1 VVLPLADHRGFAVA
15 SARAWSGQTLA
26 AGRYEV
32 VAVDDGRDPRRSE
45 RVHRVLRGAD
55 RLIVRPGGSEIEL
68 YQAGA
73 DAARGDVLLF
83 TESHAVPAPDAAEAL
98 LRHFERSQAVA
109 ATLRSGHIPRHGL
122 AKLEEW
128 VGERVATERL
138 ATRWW
143 AGVSLRGF
151 SLRRRLFQELGGFR
165 TELERF
171 AETALAIEM
180 DRRGLRADLAREALV
195 HHADCAWPGELERAL
210 LALGRGR
217 RAFIEAGPPDLVE
230 PYVGAPGERNRA
242 VLDSRLARELCGAL
256 LRSLFSAFGG
266 GGGVMRVRADA
277 SALLRWAPIAFAGAR
292 GACLGPR
299 VGARAAFLR
308 CMLPGGDPERRLERF
323 SRAWSEVEGCGEIQ
337 HLARQ
342 VLPPPSLPLD
352 LSRFAPGEMGD
363 TDFVGFHGRETDAEG
378 SFRWSSPAA
387 LWRLA
392 LSPRDYR
399 AILSVSPPPA
409 DPHLRLYFNGH
420 PVRAASNGASPR
432 DVVFD
437 LERRMF
443 RAGGEQHLAIL
454 CSPFRPCSLGSTD
467 GRTLGIAVRGLAV
480 RARGVARG
488 RARV

>member
-1 VVLPLADHRGFAVA
+1 MDEPALSVVLPLADHRGFAVA

-195 HHADCAWPGELERAL
+195 TTPTAPGPASWS
-210 LALGRGR
+210 GRSSPWVVGAAPSSKR
-217 RAFIEAGPPDLVE
+217 VPPTSSSHTSGPPASE
-230 PYVGAPGERNRA
+230 IAPFSIP
-242 VLDSRLARELCGAL
+242 VSLASCAAPSSG
-256 LRSLFSAFGG
+256 RSS
-266 GGGVMRVRADA
+266 
-277 SALLRWAPIAFAGAR
+277 
-292 GACLGPR
+292 
-299 VGARAAFLR
+299 
-308 CMLPGGDPERRLERF
+308 
-323 SRAWSEVEGCGEIQ
+323 
-337 HLARQ
+337 
-342 VLPPPSLPLD
+342 PPS
-352 LSRFAPGEMGD
+352 
-363 TDFVGFHGRETDAEG
+363 
-378 SFRWSSPAA
+378 
-387 LWRLA
+387 
-392 LSPRDYR
+392 
-399 AILSVSPPPA
+399 
-409 DPHLRLYFNGH
+409 
-420 PVRAASNGASPR
+420 GA
-432 DVVFD
+432 
-437 LERRMF
+437 
-443 RAGGEQHLAIL
+443 AGG
-454 CSPFRPCSLGSTD
+454 
-467 GRTLGIAVRGLAV
+467 
-480 RARGVARG
+480 
-488 RARV
+488 